1 MGLCRLY
8 HHLLSVLRFCS
19 LNILFCFLFVFLREI
34 FDELL
39 ETEKNSQALSMEVG
53 KTTRQAL

>member
-1 MGLCRLY
+1 MFY
-8 HHLLSVLRFCS
+8 
-19 LNILFCFLFVFLREI
+19 FLFILREI

-53 KTTRQAL
+53 KTARQAS